1 MKHILTSIV
10 LMVLLFP
17 ALALGETMDDLVEQD
32 GLFYKKFNPVK
43 RSILLLIRQPGH
55 NVVPF
60 TGTVTGKSQGKI
72 RNGKKDG
79 PWVYYH
85 DNGRLS
91 YKGNYKDGNQD
102 GPWVYYHS
110 NGQLSYKGTY
120 KDNKKDGPY
129 VNYYDN
135 GQLGSKGT
143 YRNGKEDGRWVRYW
157 SNGQLWHKGTY
168 KDGKRDGPRVS
179 YSSDGSEMVVE
190 D

>member
-1 MKHILTSIV
+1 MKRIHASLV

-17 ALALGETMDDLVEQD
+17 ALALGETMDDLVYRD
-32 GLFYKKFNPVK
+32 GLYYKKFT
-43 RSILLLIRQPGH
+43 
-55 NVVPF
+55 VVPF
-60 TGTVTGKSQGKI
+60 TGNMTGKTEQGAF
-72 RNGKKDG
+72 RNGKKEG

-85 DNGRLS
+85 D
-91 YKGNYKDGNQD
+91 
-102 GPWVYYHS
+102 

-143 YRNGKEDGRWVRYW
+143 YKDGKEDGRWVRYW
-157 SNGQLWHKGTY
+157 S
-168 KDGKRDGPRVS
+168 
-179 YSSDGSEMVVE
+179 DGSEVIVE

>member
-1 MKHILTSIV
+1 
-10 LMVLLFP
+10 MVLLFP

-60 TGTVTGKSQGKI
+60 TGTVTGMTEGAF

-91 YKGNYKDGNQD
+91 YKGNYKDGNQE
-102 GPWVYYHS
+102 GPWVVYFS
-110 NGQLSYKGTY
+110 NGQLRKSG
-120 KDNKKDGPY
+120 N
-129 VNYYDN
+129 
-135 GQLGSKGT
+135 
-143 YRNGKEDGRWVRYW
+143 
-157 SNGQLWHKGTY
+157 Y
-168 KDGKRDGPRVS
+168 KDG
-179 YSSDGSEMVVE
+179 ELVE
-190 D
+190 Q